1 MSSLLTD
8 HSDGERAPRAGNR
21 AHSRALVGMESP
33 RVTVETHLPGG
44 LPGFTLVGLPETA
57 VREARD
63 RVKSAIQNCGF
74 DFPQGKV
81 VVNLA
86 PAELAKEGARFD
98 LAIAVSVLRATGQLP
113 SRADRPYEFLGE
125 LGLFGELRAT
135 RGCLCAALAVQQQA
149 GATRPP
155 LHSRLQARLQ
165 PRLIIPA
172 VNAPETCTGPRGLLL
187 TAGHLTEVVR
197 FLRDPHAHPLSPP
210 TAAASAVA
218 SAEPANLAD
227 VLGQQAAKRALL
239 IAAAGGHHLLLVGPP
254 GTGKTMLARR
264 LPGLLPDLDDG
275 PAMEVAAVYSAA
287 GLPAPAA
294 GRPPFRDPHH
304 SASAPAM
311 AGGGRQAL
319 PGEIS
324 LAHHGVLFL
333 DELPHFKPSVLDL
346 LREPLESREISLA
359 RAGYR
364 STFPARFQLIAAM
377 NPCPAGRHCSDHSCR
392 CRPEQVRR
400 YQGRISGPLLDRID
414 LHVAVQPVP
423 HHLLIAGTAAAA
435 ETSATADAQPAD
447 AGESSGLALRRQVSA
462 ANALQNRRQGC
473 RNADVAG
480 SDLLQTARLDEA
492 GRRLL
497 ERASARYSLS
507 ARGAHRVLRTARTI
521 ADLDGADTVSTG
533 HLSEAL
539 SYRALDWDGGLGMAA
554 R

>member
-1 MSSLLTD
+1 M
-8 HSDGERAPRAGNR
+8 GVAGAAAAGQGNR
-21 AHSRALVGMESP
+21 AYGRALVGMDSP

-74 DFPQGKV
+74 DFPRGKV

-98 LAIAVSVLRATGQLP
+98 LAIAISVLRATGQIP
-113 SRADRPYEFLGE
+113 PRADRRYEFLGE

-135 RGCLCAALAVQQQA
+135 RGCLCAALAIQREA
-149 GATRPP
+149 DNTGT
-155 LHSRLQARLQ
+155 
-165 PRLIIPA
+165 RLIIPA
-172 VNAPETCTGPRGLLL
+172 VNAVETCSGPENLLL
-187 TAGHLTEVVR
+187 TASHLSDVVA
-197 FLRDPHAHPLSPP
+197 FLRNPSEHPLGTPAPS
-210 TAAASAVA
+210 TATAVPGAAP
-218 SAEPANLAD
+218 EPHLDD
-227 VLGQQAAKRALL
+227 VLGQHGAKRALL
-239 IAAAGGHHLLLVGPP
+239 IAAAGGHHLLMVGPP

-264 LPGLLPDLDDG
+264 LPTLLPELEDG

-294 GRPPFRDPHH
+294 RRAPIRAPHH

-311 AGGGRQAL
+311 VGGGRQAL

-324 LAHHGVLFL
+324 LAHRGVLFL

-364 STFPARFQLIAAM
+364 STFPAHFQLVAAM
-377 NPCPAGRHCSDHSCR
+377 NPCPAGRHCSEHSCR
-392 CRPEQVRR
+392 CSPDQVRR

-414 LHVAVQPVP
+414 LHVAVPPVP
-423 HHLLIAGTAAAA
+423 RHLVLGTTGRAASEVAADARPRVAAARAVQSRRQRCLNADLTGTAVLDAAHL
-435 ETSATADAQPAD
+435 DA
-447 AGESSGLALRRQVSA
+447 
-462 ANALQNRRQGC
+462 
-473 RNADVAG
+473 
-480 SDLLQTARLDEA
+480 A

-497 ERASARYSLS
+497 ERATDRYVLS

-521 ADLDGADTVSTG
+521 ADLDGADAVGTA

-539 SYRALDWDGGLGMAA
+539 SFRALDWDGGLGMAA
-554 R
+554 H

>member
-1 MSSLLTD
+1 MD
-8 HSDGERAPRAGNR
+8 
-21 AHSRALVGMESP
+21 SP

-74 DFPQGKV
+74 DFPRGKV

-113 SRADRPYEFLGE
+113 ARASRRYEFIGE

-135 RGCLCAALAVQQQA
+135 RGCLCAALAVQREP
-149 GATRPP
+149 GAADT
-155 LHSRLQARLQ
+155 
-165 PRLIIPA
+165 RLIIPA
-172 VNAPETCTGPRGLLL
+172 VNAAETCAGPENLLL
-187 TAGHLTEVVR
+187 TARHLTEVVA
-197 FLRDPHAHPLSPP
+197 FLRDPAAHPLGVPTTQAPADEPP
-210 TAAASAVA
+210 AG
-218 SAEPANLAD
+218 LGLDD
-227 VLGQQAAKRALL
+227 VLGQHGAKRALL
-239 IAAAGGHHLLLVGPP
+239 IAAAGGHHLLMVGPP

-264 LPGLLPDLDDG
+264 LSGLLPDLERG
-275 PAMEVAAVYSAA
+275 SAMEVAAVYSAA
-287 GLPAPAA
+287 GLPAPPA
-294 GRPPFRDPHH
+294 GRPPCRDPHH

-311 AGGGRQAL
+311 VGGGRQAL

-324 LAHHGVLFL
+324 LAHRGVLFL

-346 LREPLESREISLA
+346 LREPLESGEISLA

-364 STFPARFQLIAAM
+364 STFPARFQLVAAM
-377 NPCPAGRHCSDHSCR
+377 NPCPAGRHCTDHSCR
-392 CRPEQVRR
+392 CSPDQVRR
-400 YQGRISGPLLDRID
+400 YQGRVSGPLLDRID
-414 LHVAVQPVP
+414 LHVAVPPVP
-423 HHLLIAGTAAAA
+423 RHLLLGALPGASVGGALEARQLVTQARAVQA
-435 ETSATADAQPAD
+435 E
-447 AGESSGLALRRQVSA
+447 
-462 ANALQNRRQGC
+462 RQGC
-473 RNADVAG
+473 LNAEVTGTAV
-480 SDLLQTARLDEA
+480 LQAARLDAA

-497 ERASARYSLS
+497 ERATERYVLS

-521 ADLDGADTVSTG
+521 ADLDGAGTVATS

-539 SYRALDWDGGLGMAA
+539 SFRALDWDGGLGMAA

>member
-1 MSSLLTD
+1 MTAGS
-8 HSDGERAPRAGNR
+8 GNR

-33 RVTVETHLPGG
+33 PVTVETHLPGG

-86 PAELAKEGARFD
+86 PADLAKEGARFD

-113 SRADRPYEFLGE
+113 AQGRRPFEFLGE
-125 LGLFGELRAT
+125 LGLFGELRGI
-135 RGCLCAALAVQQQA
+135 RGCLCAALAVA
-149 GATRPP
+149 RGDPGADT
-155 LHSRLQARLQ
+155 
-165 PRLIIPA
+165 RLIIPS
-172 VNAPETCTGPRGLLL
+172 VNAAETSRGPKNLLL
-187 TAGHLTEVVR
+187 TAAHLSDVVR
-197 FLRDPHAHPLSPP
+197 FLRDPDTHPLAPP
-210 TAAASAVA
+210 QAPPEAVPASAA
-218 SAEPANLAD
+218 DLDD
-227 VLGQQAAKRALL
+227 VLGQHAAKRALL
-239 IAAAGGHHLLLVGPP
+239 IAAAGGHHLLMVGPP
-254 GTGKTMLARR
+254 GAGKTMLARR
-264 LPGLLPDLDDG
+264 LAGLLPDLPEE

-287 GLPAPAA
+287 GLAAPAGA
-294 GRPPFRDPHH
+294 RPPFRDPHH
-304 SASAPAM
+304 SASAPAI
-311 AGGGRQAL
+311 AGGGRHGL

-346 LREPLESREISLA
+346 LREPLEAREISLA

-377 NPCPAGRHCSDHSCR
+377 NPCPAGRHCSEHSCR
-392 CRPEQVRR
+392 CSPDQVRR

-423 HHLLIAGTAAAA
+423 RHLVVGAPDLGEPPAGAQGGPLAGAPPQYRVA
-435 ETSATADAQPAD
+435 EA
-447 AGESSGLALRRQVSA
+447 R
-462 ANALQNRRQGC
+462 ALQHRRQG
-473 RNADVAG
+473 RQNAEVPG
-480 SDLLQTARLDEA
+480 SAVLAAARLDAA

-497 ERASARYSLS
+497 ERASERFRLS
-507 ARGAHRVLRTARTI
+507 VRGAHRVLRTARTV
-521 ADLDGADTVSTG
+521 ADLEAAEAVSTA

-539 SYRALDWDGGLGMAA
+539 SYRALDWEGGLGMAA